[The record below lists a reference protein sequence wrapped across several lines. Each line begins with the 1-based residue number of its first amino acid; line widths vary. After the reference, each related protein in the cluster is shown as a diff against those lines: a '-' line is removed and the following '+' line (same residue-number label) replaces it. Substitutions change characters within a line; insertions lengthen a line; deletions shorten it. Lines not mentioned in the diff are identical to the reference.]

1 MAYYALIQGYYKS
14 TFHPLLPPAKVGF
27 TNVAKPSSIVCRFEA
42 AIQGIAK
49 SMTTFVM
56 AVESKLESNI
66 RHSIRHEDIGNV
78 GRIQAGTQNKA

>member
-42 AIQGIAK
+42 AIQG
-49 SMTTFVM
+49 MTTFVM